1 MFPGEQKENA
11 RHEKSGDEDA
21 DRNQRAELGEAA
33 RVGEEEGEEAD
44 RGGERAEENG
54 AAELGDRFC
63 NRRGVLTPFVSR
75 LLIAAEDQDGKID
88 TEADENGAH
97 SDRHHVELV
106 EDEETGGERDE
117 ATKEERKSHP
127 HERQPATEA
136 NVENAADK
144 EDRAEEGDDD
154 VVPHAER
161 DLGDVSRAPGHQ
173 DLERSVALPSLRSP
187 RARNAF
193 TFSISA
199 WQSKA
204 LIDG

>member
-11 RHEKSGDEDA
+11 RHEKSGNEDA
-21 DRNQRAELGEAA
+21 NRNQRAKLGEAA
-33 RVGEEEGEEAD
+33 RVGEEEGKETN

-54 AAELGDRFC
+54 PAELGDRFC

-75 LLIAAEDQDGKID
+75 LLIPAEYQDGKID
-88 TEADENGAH
+88 TKADENGTH
-97 SDRHHVELV
+97 SDRHHVQLV
-106 EDEETGGERDE
+106 EDEETGGERDK
-117 ATKEERKSHP
+117 ATQKERKSHP

-136 NVENAADK
+136 NVENAAHK

-173 DLERSVALPSLRSP
+173 DLERSVPFPARARASRETHSLLPSAPGNRT
-187 RARNAF
+187 R
-193 TFSISA
+193 
-199 WQSKA
+199 
-204 LIDG
+204 